1 MEPITSFEEM
11 EPAQLKTLIKYISDD
26 ISQNEN
32 FIRRLKRQND
42 LKFDILRSMHQKLSE
57 TDPNYSQRQLGTEK
71 FLRQRISELEK
82 HWKMKVLE
90 HECADFYDH
99 THQIIE
105 SMIQTKIQQEV
116 DKIEA
121 NIKKDRQKEKE
132 LQKLNKSLKSQIN
145 DSDNE
150 LTLVQQQLKDAQNK
164 SEQKIE
170 QKVQPKP
177 PQKVEPKV
185 EPKTEQKVEP
195 KVVENKVEQIHCIP
209 CTTDQKLEQKV
220 QDKPLIKT
228 YCIDELIEKKPNGNI
243 KCKRC
248 SKVYKKMTKHIQN
261 HLINDHKIILKP

>member
-11 EPAQLKTLIKYISDD
+11 EPAQLKILIKYISDD

-32 FIRRLKRQND
+32 LIRRLKRQND

-99 THQIIE
+99 THQVIE

-164 SEQKIE
+164 LQ
-170 QKVQPKP
+170 
-177 PQKVEPKV
+177 QKVEPKV
-185 EPKTEQKVEP
+185 EPKTPQKVEPKVLENKVEQKVEP
-195 KVVENKVEQIHCIP
+195 KTPQKVEPKVLENKVEQIHCIP
-209 CTTDQKLEQKV
+209 CTTDQKLEQQQPQQYSQTCLAFNK
-220 QDKPLIKT
+220 KKKT
-228 YCIDELIEKKPNGNI
+228 YCGRPTKVGNY
-243 KCKRC
+243 CG
-248 SKVYKKMTKHIQN
+248 Y
-261 HLINDHKIILKP
+261 HKEQSN